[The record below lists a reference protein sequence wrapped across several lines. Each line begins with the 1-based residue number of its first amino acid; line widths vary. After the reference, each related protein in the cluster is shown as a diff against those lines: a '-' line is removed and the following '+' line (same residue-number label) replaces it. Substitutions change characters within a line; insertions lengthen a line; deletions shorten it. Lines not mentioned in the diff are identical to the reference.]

1 MFVCAKSWTNLKYGA
16 AMSWVDEYEFGHD
29 FQDLRDA
36 PDLVAPLTD
45 ELRQEVGPGHAL
57 FGKTWVIV
65 ARALPQD
72 EVVVVAEDEVA
83 LVHLTWARH
92 AENAPWPRCERLQS
106 AAAFEALTEF
116 RY

>member
-1 MFVCAKSWTNLKYGA
+1 
-16 AMSWVDEYEFGHD
+16 MSWVDGYEFGPD

-36 PDLVAPLTD
+36 PGLVAPLTD
-45 ELRQEVGPGHAL
+45 ELRREVGPDHAL

-72 EVVVVAEDEVA
+72 EVVVVAGDEVA
-83 LVHLTWARH
+83 LVHLTWAGH
-92 AENAPWPRCERLQS
+92 AENAPWPQCDQLPS
-106 AAAFEALTEF
+106 AAALDALTEF